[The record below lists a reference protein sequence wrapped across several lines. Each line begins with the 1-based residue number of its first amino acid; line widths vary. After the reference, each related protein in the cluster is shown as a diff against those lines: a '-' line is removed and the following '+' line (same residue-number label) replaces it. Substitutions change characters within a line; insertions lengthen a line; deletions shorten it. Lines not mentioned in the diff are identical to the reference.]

1 MRAEKARAV
10 PTANHMLW
18 LSLKHG
24 NSTDPSTHNQGLLL
38 AVLVWLEI
46 TLGCTHLSWPNII
59 GTVGISMQGSPNDCK
74 MDQNEGWI
82 KEPWL
87 SLAGKVVC
95 IYMLFST
102 GEKKHAR
109 RAISNDFHQL
119 HAKNEHFTAWTWHWN
134 AAKTR
139 GNLALQTVAFDR
151 SIGTSIV
158 AVASTFKR
166 HSMFRWK
173 DPEHKRFDDK
183 LETGKEWRFGIEV
196 KWKGGHR
203 LFWQGCTSPTYRPR
217 PWESI
222 SATSKNTLSK
232 WRPYAIRMLWFQFGG
247 AIGMSSLRDTT
258 SNRWSESQPS
268 VAWLQS
274 SPWWPW

>member
-1 MRAEKARAV
+1 MAIPLILNPQPRAATRS
-10 PTANHMLW
+10 
-18 LSLKHG
+18 SLVTWDH
-24 NSTDPSTHNQGLLL
+24 T
-38 AVLVWLEI
+38 W
-46 TLGCTHLSWPNII
+46 
-59 GTVGISMQGSPNDCK
+59 
-74 MDQNEGWI
+74 
-82 KEPWL
+82 
-87 SLAGKVVC
+87 
-95 IYMLFST
+95 
-102 GEKKHAR
+102 
-109 RAISNDFHQL
+109 L
-119 HAKNEHFTAWTWHWN
+119 HAPFLAQHHWHCRNFNARLTEWLQNGSKWGMNKGTLAILGWQSSVYTCSFQPVRRNMLEGPSPTIFTSSMRKMSISPPELGIEMPRKTWW
-134 AAKTR
+134 
-139 GNLALQTVAFDR
+139 NLALQTVAFDR

-166 HSMFRWK
+166 HSMLRWK
-173 DPEHKRFDDK
+173 NPEHKRFDDK

-222 SATSKNTLSK
+222 SAKLRSKNTLSK
-232 WRPYAIRMLWFQFGG
+232 WRPYAKIPMLWFQFGG
-247 AIGMSSLRDTT
+247 TIGMSSLRDTT

>member
-1 MRAEKARAV
+1 MRAEKVRAV

-134 AAKTR
+134 AAENMGKSGSANRGLWSIHRDFHCRRSLNIQTPTRCLDGKTPSTKDLTT
-139 GNLALQTVAFDR
+139 NL
-151 SIGTSIV
+151 
-158 AVASTFKR
+158 
-166 HSMFRWK
+166 
-173 DPEHKRFDDK
+173 
-183 LETGKEWRFGIEV
+183 

-232 WRPYAIRMLWFQFGG
+232 WRPYAKIPMLWFQFGG
-247 AIGMSSLRDTT
+247 TIGMSSLRDTT
-258 SNRWSESQPS
+258 SNRWSESQPW